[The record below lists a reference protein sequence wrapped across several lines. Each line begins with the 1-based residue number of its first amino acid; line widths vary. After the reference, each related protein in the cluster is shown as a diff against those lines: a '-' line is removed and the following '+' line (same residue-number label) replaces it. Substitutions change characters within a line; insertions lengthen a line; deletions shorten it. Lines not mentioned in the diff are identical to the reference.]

1 MEVSFSPR
9 DTAYSDTYVTL
20 TKCLYSTIEAMIMS
34 LATKN
39 NVSTGY
45 FSCSGSKNERWEG
58 SAVGGRQQERAA
70 VCLGEGLGSGGAQEL
85 RGGGGALYH
94 GHQRNW
100 KRDRENAEGMEM
112 RKREGESMETIAHS
126 QPLTRKEI

>member
-20 TKCLYSTIEAMIMS
+20 IKCLYSTIETMIMS

-45 FSCSGSKNERWEG
+45 FSCSGRISK
-58 SAVGGRQQERAA
+58 GGTLSKIPQSKCQ
-70 VCLGEGLGSGGAQEL
+70 
-85 RGGGGALYH
+85 
-94 GHQRNW
+94 
-100 KRDRENAEGMEM
+100 
-112 RKREGESMETIAHS
+112 T
-126 QPLTRKEI
+126 KEQ